1 MLRLGGLTVAQPNS
15 VRTIRKYP
23 NRRLYD
29 TEDSRYITFADI
41 RELVL
46 QEIDFVVIDKRT
58 GEDITRCILLQVICE
73 QEQHGEAILSEN
85 FLAQVIRAYGHAA
98 SAVIA
103 EHLETS
109 LALFLAQEANI
120 SQESASFQREQLSRK
135 IP

>member
-1 MLRLGGLTVAQPNS
+1 MGQPSS

-29 TEDSRYITFADI
+29 TEESRYITFADI

-46 QEIDFVVIDKRT
+46 RGIDFVVIDKKT
-58 GEDITRCILLQVICE
+58 SENITRCILLQVICE
-73 QEQHGEAILSEN
+73 QEQNGEAILSEK
-85 FLAQVIRAYGHAA
+85 FLSQVIRGYGHAA
-98 SAVIA
+98 SAVMA
-103 EHLETS
+103 DHLETS

-120 SQESASFQREQLSRK
+120 SREAAPFQQEPLTQK